1 MLITIC
7 RLYNSCSDA
16 SRVVLLLHMAGIRAS
31 ETSMVA
37 NNCEGWY
44 KSSHTAVVAP
54 AKKGDAE
61 HAASRDKAA
70 GRDNIEVTAV
80 EAAFGA
86 TTAGSLV
93 VVLALPGVGTVVGA
107 GWLATMLGNIANGSA
122 PRSLLGL
129 LSRVGVAEQDAHGF
143 AEGVRR
149 GGALAVVRVPP
160 KMRPHA
166 ETLMDH
172 WAVNLQ
178 ERCDLYRK
186 AGWLSFDP
194 NAKPYTAD
202 QVRCERMLHAGWT
215 GGTPAS
221 PQPSC
226 AGVVH
231 ELFRL

>member
-16 SRVVLLLHMAGIRAS
+16 SRVVLLLHMAGIPAS
-31 ETSMVA
+31 ETSIVA
-37 NNCEGWY
+37 NNCGGWY

-54 AKKGDAE
+54 GKKVDTE
-61 HAASRDKAA
+61 DAA
-70 GRDNIEVTAV
+70 GRDKIEVTAV

-86 TTAGSLV
+86 TTAGSLI
-93 VVLALPGVGTVVGA
+93 VVLALPGVGTVVSA

-122 PRSLLGL
+122 ARSLLGL
-129 LSRVGVAEQDAHGF
+129 LSRVGVAEQDAHVF

-149 GGALAVVRVPP
+149 GGALGVVRVSP
-160 KMRPHA
+160 KMRPHV

-172 WAVNLQ
+172 WAVNLR

-194 NAKPYTAD
+194 KAKPYTAD
-202 QVRCERMLHAGWT
+202 QVRCERMLHAVRT
-215 GGTPAS
+215 GSTPAS
-221 PQPSC
+221 SQPSR
-226 AGVVH
+226 AGVLH

>member
-16 SRVVLLLHMAGIRAS
+16 SRVVLLLHMAGIPAS
-31 ETSMVA
+31 ETSIVA

-54 AKKGDAE
+54 AKKGDTE
-61 HAASRDKAA
+61 HPA
-70 GRDNIEVTAV
+70 GRVKIEVSAV
-80 EAAFGA
+80 DAAFGT
-86 TTAGSLV
+86 TTAGSLI

-107 GWLATMLGNIANGSA
+107 GWLATILGNIANDSA
-122 PRSLLGL
+122 GRSLLGL
-129 LSRVGVAEQDAHGF
+129 LSRVGAAEQDGHVF

-149 GGALAVVRVPP
+149 GGALVVVRVSP
-160 KMRPHA
+160 KMRPHI

-172 WAVNLQ
+172 WAVNLR

-194 NAKPYTAD
+194 NAEPYTAD
-202 QVRCERMLHAGWT
+202 QVRCERMLHAVST
-215 GGTPAS
+215 GGTPAF
-221 PQPSC
+221 PQPSR